1 MKIAV
6 IGAGAMGSV
15 YGSHLSLNNEVY
27 MVDTA
32 PAVVEHIQKEGIK
45 LLEDNEEHV
54 YHPNAVTSTEG
65 MEPADLVILFVKSLY
80 SRAALDTN
88 RSLIGPGT
96 YVMTLQNGS
105 GHEDILGEFVSK
117 DHMIIGTTEDN
128 GAVLG
133 LGYVKRGGTGNT
145 NVGMLVEDNAQFLP
159 RLKEAFECCG
169 FRVNVHSNIQQ
180 LIWNKLFTNV
190 SLSAVTGILQVD
202 MGYIASNEHAW
213 NMTVRLI
220 KEAASVARG
229 LGLLADDDEIIEKVK
244 KTSEMSP
251 NGCTSIRADL
261 QNGRKTEVDT
271 ISGSVVRAAKK
282 CGIPVPTH
290 EFLVEMVHAMED
302 KSR

>member
-6 IGAGAMGSV
+6 IGAGAMGSI

-32 PAVVEHIQKEGIK
+32 PAVVEHIEKEGIR
-45 LLEDNEEHV
+45 LLENGGEHI
-54 YHPNAVTSTEG
+54 YRPSAVTSTAG
-65 MEPADLVILFVKSLY
+65 MEPVDIVLLFVKSLY
-80 SRAALDTN
+80 SKGALEAN
-88 RSLIGPGT
+88 RSLIGPET

-105 GHEDILGEFVSK
+105 GHEDTLEEFVSR
-117 DHMIIGTTEDN
+117 DHIIIGTTEDN

-133 LGYVKRGGTGNT
+133 LGYVKRGGAGNT
-145 NVGMLVEDNAQFLP
+145 NVGMLTEDKEQFLP
-159 RLKEAFECCG
+159 KLKEAFECCG
-169 FRVNVHSNIQQ
+169 FTVNIHSNIQQ

-202 MGYIASNEHAW
+202 MGYIAANEHAW
-213 NMTVRLI
+213 NMTAGLI
-220 KEAASVARG
+220 KEAAAVARG
-229 LGLLADDDEIIEKVK
+229 LGLHADDQEIMEKVK

-261 QNGRKTEVDT
+261 QNGRKTEVDN
-271 ISGSVVRAAKK
+271 ISGSVVRAARK

-290 EFLVEMVHAMED
+290 EFVVEMVHAMED

>member
-6 IGAGAMGSV
+6 IGAGAMGSI

-32 PAVVEHIQKEGIK
+32 PAAVEHIQKEGIK

-54 YHPNAVTSTEG
+54 YRPNAVTSTEG
-65 MEPADLVILFVKSLY
+65 MEPMDLVILFVKSLY
-80 SRAALDTN
+80 SKAALDTN

-105 GHEDILGEFVSK
+105 GHEDILEEFVSR
-117 DHMIIGTTEDN
+117 DHMVIGTTEDN

-145 NVGMLVEDNAQFLP
+145 NVGMLAEDKEQFLP

-202 MGYIASNEHAW
+202 IGYIASNEHAW

-229 LGLLADDDEIIEKVK
+229 LGLHADDDEIMEKVK

-251 NGCTSIRADL
+251 NGCTSIRADI